1 MFYRASHPLIALLT
15 ALAVASAGGCAA
27 MRRSWQFHAEPVATL
42 PIALSVVEATVMQR
56 RIEVTLELT
65 NTGEEPAEVHCDQVT
80 VTLPDGTVFDG
91 ELAGIGADIG
101 RKLVGLGLRDG
112 VDKRALSR
120 GQNTRFSFGINQ
132 GARDLRRFATL
143 EVRILDLTVNGAHL
157 DLPPVVLRAPQE
169 APLGEDI

>member
-1 MFYRASHPLIALLT
+1 
-15 ALAVASAGGCAA
+15 
-27 MRRSWQFHAEPVATL
+27 MRRSWQFYAEPVAAM
-42 PIALSVVEATVMQR
+42 PIALSVVEANVAQR

-65 NTGEEPAEVHCDQVT
+65 NTGEEPADVACDQVT

-101 RKLVGLGLRDG
+101 RKLAGLGLRDA
-112 VDKRALSR
+112 VDKRALQR

-132 GARDLRRFATL
+132 GARDLRRFANL
-143 EVRILDLTVNGAHL
+143 EIRLLDLVVNGQRIE
-157 DLPPVVLRAPQE
+157 LPPVVLRAPPD